1 MKRSWLFAYSRY
13 YPIGGFC
20 DFKGSFDT
28 LEECKAKFEGID
40 FEKKMGHVFDSE
52 TQKIVHQYYDQV
64 DTYYVADQ
72 PELREVFPI
81 EPTYD
86 LLDYELVENVDK
98 FQIGD
103 IIVHNEN
110 GLPKV
115 ELEITDLS
123 EDFMIQN
130 EVSTLLNN
138 NGYQLF
144 RKERW

>member
-1 MKRSWLFAYSRY
+1 
-13 YPIGGFC
+13 
-20 DFKGSFDT
+20 
-28 LEECKAKFEGID
+28 
-40 FEKKMGHVFDSE
+40 MGHVFDSE

-138 NGYQLF
+138 NGCQLF
-144 RKERW
+144 RKEKW